1 MSDNTVSEILERVIE
16 IAEEQKDTDLQKWA
30 HLELEGYYSTNRYLS
45 QDDEVPDYREIAG
58 EHRDIYG
65 RPLVIKDSRFD
76 FVNIDRLRASVTE
89 IEEAAKKE
97 GFIRVRDAQKIEI
110 IKTGLGV
117 DVSEFVFS
125 PIALKGVLT
134 SIKEEAIRRTVKYV
148 TRKELLAG
156 TFRQEAGPGPM
167 RTERSK
173 PTRTAGEDGASKYGT
188 LGWLWHNLPIT
199 VWFKFLGFLVFVF
212 LLGVYVSGI
221 PMVRDLLSYVP
232 GYKSEIPSSPE
243 TRDSSMRGLSPALAP
258 STGASS
264 QSQIGSAP
272 DPKKDP
278 LFPKSVGNSKVTES
292 SASNKNSKHNSPTN
306 TSASAL
312 APSTGA
318 SSQSQI
324 GSAPDPKK
332 DPLFPKLVGNN
343 VEFPAMKLER
353 STPRFK
359 PGDKFYIA
367 IDDNG
372 WDPETGDERYEMER
386 KGDKLIAKGVINQR
400 FHPVLVAPREWHQIE
415 SAYPAYLPKKG
426 EFKNNIDYTYPRGP
440 CYCFGP
446 NCVPYSQGGR

>member
-278 LFPKSVGNSKVTES
+278 LFPK
-292 SASNKNSKHNSPTN
+292 
-306 TSASAL
+306 
-312 APSTGA
+312 
-318 SSQSQI
+318 
-324 GSAPDPKK
+324 
-332 DPLFPKLVGNN
+332 LVGNN